1 MRAMNK
7 NTSVLY
13 MVKEVNDRNAILVN
27 DVELITVP
35 KYQLPSELEV
45 GQEIIKDLFGMYHRP
60 K

>member
-1 MRAMNK
+1 MNK

-27 DVELITVP
+27 DMELITVP

>member
-1 MRAMNK
+1 
-7 NTSVLY
+7 
-13 MVKEVNDRNAILVN
+13 MVKEVNDRHTILVN

-45 GQEIIKDLFGMYHRP
+45 GQEIVKDLFGMYHRT